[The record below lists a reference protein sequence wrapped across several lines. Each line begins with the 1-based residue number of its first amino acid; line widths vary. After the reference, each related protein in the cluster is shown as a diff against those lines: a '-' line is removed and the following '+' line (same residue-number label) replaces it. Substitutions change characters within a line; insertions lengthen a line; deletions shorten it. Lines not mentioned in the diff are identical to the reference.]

1 MPKSQLKRLCL
12 FRVPKMGY
20 LIAMAVLPLTTAITL
35 STRIGLPSA
44 ITRAALHDY
53 LATPAHWPKIVLS
66 SVAVRGE
73 AVDAPLG
80 VGGSVDEIFGLP
92 PVLPLEVRWTCTA
105 SDRDRG
111 LLIFESRSGLS
122 GIAEN
127 CKMDFRINTSQDS
140 TDLELKMSF
149 DPGNGTFRTHAPS
162 RRLRIALHG
171 DQFSLRVSPF
181 QSRPSR
187 CSQPLC

>member
-1 MPKSQLKRLCL
+1 MKVLRI
-12 FRVPKMGY
+12 
-20 LIAMAVLPLTTAITL
+20 LIAVVVQPLATAITL
-35 STRIGLPSA
+35 STRVGLPSA

-92 PVLPLEVRWTCTA
+92 PVLPLEVRWTCAA

-127 CKMDFRINTSQDS
+127 CKMDFQINTSQDS

-162 RRLRIALHG
+162 RWLRIALHG
-171 DQFSLRVSPF
+171 DQSSLRVSPF

-187 CSQPLC
+187 CSQPQC